1 MDKLFGLPAHPLLV
15 HAPVVFAPLVCLA
28 VILTFVLRGG
38 RRRYGYALVASA
50 AVTFLSTILAVSSGG
65 RLETALKNTIGNAAR
80 HHSELGRMTRILAG
94 LLFLAVLAWVLVGRA
109 LESPNKDA
117 SSSGRRIIVPVLG
130 GISIIVSVLLV
141 IWTIRTGHAGA
152 KLVWQTG

>member
-1 MDKLFGLPAHPLLV
+1 MDNLFGLPAHPLLV

-28 VILTFVLRGG
+28 VILTFVLPGG
-38 RRRYGYALVASA
+38 RRRYGYALMGFT

-65 RLETALKNTIGNAAR
+65 RLQTALRHTIGNAAR

-109 LESPNKDA
+109 LEARDNDA
-117 SSSGRRIIVPVLG
+117 SSTGRRIIVPVLG
-130 GISIIVSVLLV
+130 GISVIVSVLLV
-141 IWTIRTGHAGA
+141 IWMVRTGHAGA